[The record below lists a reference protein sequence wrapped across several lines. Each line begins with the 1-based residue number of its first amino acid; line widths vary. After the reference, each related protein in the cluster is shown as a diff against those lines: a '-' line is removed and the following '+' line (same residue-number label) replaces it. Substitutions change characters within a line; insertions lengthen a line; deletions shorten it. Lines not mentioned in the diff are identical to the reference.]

1 MKDGRLAVILFNL
14 GGPDSPQAVRPFL
27 FNLFKDPAI
36 ITLPSGVRHLLA
48 GLIAWRRAP
57 VAKKIYDHIG
67 GSSPLLPGTKA
78 QADALAAAL
87 ETSANEVK
95 IGIAMRYWHPFSTQ
109 TAREIA
115 AWKPDRIV
123 LLPLYPQYS
132 GTTSGS
138 SIKDWLKSAK
148 TAGLTAPTKTICCYP
163 RLPGWVAAQAD
174 LLREKL
180 ASLGEAAPVRV
191 LFSAH
196 GLPKKFIE
204 AGDPYRTQI
213 EMGAKAI
220 VAALGHA
227 DLDWQICY
235 QSRVGRLEWI
245 GPSTD
250 AEIERAGR
258 DGMGVVV
265 LPIAFVSE
273 HSETLVE
280 LDIEYRHLA
289 HEKKLPFYIRVPT
302 VDTHPAFIQ
311 ALAELVGQALDD
323 AHPITC
329 AEEGRVCPT
338 ACSVCPMEGNA
349 P

>member
-1 MKDGRLAVILFNL
+1 MTGGRLAVILFNL
-14 GGPDSPQAVRPFL
+14 GGPDRPEAVRPFL

-36 ITLPSGVRHLLA
+36 ITLPAGLRHLLA
-48 GLIAWRRAP
+48 GFIAWRRAP
-57 VAKKIYDHIG
+57 VAKKIYDHLG

-78 QADALAAAL
+78 QADALATAL
-87 ETSANEVK
+87 GSYADAVK

-115 AWKPDRIV
+115 AWKPDRVV

-138 SIKDWLKSAK
+138 SIKDWLQSAK
-148 TAGLTAPTKTICCYP
+148 AAGLTAPTRTICCYP
-163 RLPGWVAAQAD
+163 RLPGWVAAQAE

-180 ASLGEAAPVRV
+180 AGLGEAAPVRV

-204 AGDPYRTQI
+204 AGDPYQAQI
-213 EMGAKAI
+213 ERGARAI
-220 VAALGHA
+220 VAALGHQ

-250 AEIERAGR
+250 AEIARAGR
-258 DGMGVVV
+258 DGKGVVV

-289 HEKKLPFYIRVPT
+289 RDNKLPFYVRVPT

-311 ALAELVGQALDD
+311 ALAELVGQALDS
-323 AHPITC
+323 AGPIVSG
-329 AEEGRVCPT
+329 EEGRVCP
-338 ACSVCPMEGNA
+338 AVCSVCPMGGNA

>member
-1 MKDGRLAVILFNL
+1 MKLAVVLFNL
-14 GGPDSPQAVRPFL
+14 GGPDCPAAVRPFL

-36 ITLPSGVRHLLA
+36 ITLPFGIRHVLA
-48 GLIAWRRAP
+48 WLIARGRAP
-57 VAKKIYDHIG
+57 VAREIYEKIG
-67 GSSPLLPGTKA
+67 GSSPLLAGTKA

-87 ETSANEVK
+87 VPFADEVK
-95 IGIAMRYWHPFSTQ
+95 VGIAMRYWHPFSDQ
-109 TAREIA
+109 TAKELADWR
-115 AWKPDRIV
+115 PDRVV

-138 SIKDWLKSAK
+138 SVKDWQRAAK
-148 TAGLTAPTKTICCYP
+148 KAGLSAPAQIVRSYP
-163 RLPGWVAAQAD
+163 RLPGWVAAQVD

-180 ASLGEAAPVRV
+180 AGLGESTPVRV

-204 AGDPYRTQI
+204 AGDPYQAEI
-213 EMGAKAI
+213 EQGAKAI
-220 VAALGHA
+220 VATLGLPQ
-227 DLDWQICY
+227 LDWQICY

-250 AEIERAGR
+250 SEIERAGA
-258 DGMGVVV
+258 DGKGVVV

-280 LDIEYRHLA
+280 LDIEYAHLA
-289 HEKKLPFYIRVPT
+289 RQNGVPFYIRVPT

-311 ALAELVGQALDD
+311 ALAELVGETL
-323 AHPITC
+323 
-329 AEEGRVCPT
+329 EGR
-338 ACSVCPMEGNA
+338 AA
-349 P
+349 

>member
-1 MKDGRLAVILFNL
+1 MSKRLAVVLFNL
-14 GGPDSPQAVRPFL
+14 GGPDSPEAIRPFL

-36 ITLPSGVRHLLA
+36 ITLPAGFRHALA
-48 GLIAWRRAP
+48 WFIAKTRAP
-57 VAKKIYDHIG
+57 VAQKIYEHLG
-67 GSSPLLPGTKA
+67 GSSPLLPGTQA
-78 QADALAAAL
+78 QADALADAL
-87 ETSANEVK
+87 EPYADQVK
-95 IGIAMRYWHPFSTQ
+95 VGIAMRYWHPFSAQ
-109 TAREIA
+109 TAAEIA
-115 AWKPDRIV
+115 AWKPDQIV

-132 GTTSGS
+132 STTSGS

-148 TAGLTAPTKTICCYP
+148 AAGLTAPVHSLCCYP
-163 RLPGWVAAQAD
+163 RLPGWVTAQAD

-180 ASLGEAAPVRV
+180 AGLGEAAPVRV

-204 AGDPYRTQI
+204 AGDPYQAQI

-220 VAALGHA
+220 IAALGRD

-245 GPSTD
+245 GPSTE

-258 DGMGVVV
+258 DGKGVVV

-280 LDIEYRHLA
+280 LDIEYGHLA
-289 HEKKLPFYIRVPT
+289 KEKKLPFYLRVPT
-302 VDTHPAFIQ
+302 VGTHPSFIR
-311 ALAELVGQALDD
+311 ALAELIGHSLENAGPVVSG
-323 AHPITC
+323 
-329 AEEGRVCPT
+329 EEGRVCP
-338 ACSVCPMEGNA
+338 ADCSGCAMRESVP
-349 P
+349 